1 MNNLNKQHS
10 VFLQGGLG
18 NQLFQIST
26 AYAHAEVTGDTL
38 ILQDGQHH
46 LPLQGSNVESYK
58 DNLYLKLKFSKN
70 FDRSSFTLFQE
81 PSFKFT
87 RLPYARDLYLSGY
100 FQSEKYFKPYRKDL
114 LDLYNI
120 EFLTNKHVKDIED
133 NTISLHV
140 RRGDYLKLQDSHP
153 CLNLSYYQKALEEFP
168 PDYPVLVFSD
178 DIEWCKSHFTS
189 DRFKFMEGNSDLV
202 DLLTMTKC
210 THHIIANSSFS
221 WWGAWLSESEGI
233 KIAPE
238 KWFGPSGPQDTEDL
252 IPENW
257 KKVL

>member
-1 MNNLNKQHS
+1 MKDLNNKQS

-26 AYAHAEVTGDTL
+26 AYAHAKDMGCDL

-58 DNLYLKLKFSKN
+58 SNLYTNLEFTGN
-70 FDRSSFTLFQE
+70 FDLNCFTPYQE
-81 PSFKFT
+81 PSFAFNK
-87 RLPYARDLYLSGY
+87 LPQATNLYLMGY
-100 FQSEKYFKPYRKDL
+100 FQSEKYFKSYRKDL

-120 EFLTNKHVKDIED
+120 EFLCNEHVKDLEE

-140 RRGDYLKLQDSHP
+140 RRGDYLNLQDSHP
-153 CLNLSYYQKALEEFP
+153 CLDLPYYEKALKRFP
-168 PDYPVLVFSD
+168 YWYPVLVFSQ
-178 DIEWCKSHFTS
+178 FT
-189 DRFKFMEGNSDLV
+189 DKRFTFMEGNSDLV

-221 WWGAWLSESEGI
+221 WWGAWLCDLEGI
-233 KIAPE
+233 KVAPG
-238 KWFGPSGPQDTEDL
+238 KWFGPNGPQNTSDL
-252 IPENW
+252 IPDNW
-257 KKVL
+257 EILL